1 MQKHIEAIYENGVLK
16 PSISLDLKEHEK
28 VEIII
33 KDKVS
38 IAKMTQGIMK
48 GLNSKLIDEIALSP
62 EYSCMEE

>member
-33 KDKVS
+33 KEKVS